1 MGKIGSVRAEIF
13 LILTNVK
20 RSSKNILENIVLL
33 TIFGA
38 ERDTQPVLGVRFS
51 AQCLMVNV

>member
-1 MGKIGSVRAEIF
+1 MG
-13 LILTNVK
+13 LTSLPPIWIMQEVVK
-20 RSSKNILENIVLL
+20 ILENIVLL
-33 TIFGA
+33 TILGA